1 MDKHPNQLLNEY
13 AAHYVIRYLG
23 KVNFQKTN
31 TPINNAAWS
40 FLRRS
45 KISFTT
51 NPWTLGQEAYYA
63 ADLQR
68 QLVLEGHA
76 NTSLRSIVREFPVLR
91 PMVTHGPQSWLIRT
105 YQQPLE
111 NIFELDNG
119 SKKYGINQPVYRNI
133 TENVMAARMMFNTA
147 SHSLASKLFNRH
159 SKTPN
164 LGFFEGGA
172 GNGAAIF
179 DILNEFHNHG
189 IFPEF
194 LLSDIDEKTMPVAK
208 KYFQDHGFPGNHFPW
223 KKIDIGN
230 PKDMIKVTEYFEY
243 HSIVIN
249 VNFII
254 HEWEPIAEKF
264 FRSTSNLLP
273 NAELAV
279 SEFFLPEHE
288 SMVDHTY
295 PWWFVFLHD
304 LSGQK
309 LRTERELLNITKR
322 YGYKTID
329 RINHQKINETPVV
342 STLFLRK

>member
-1 MDKHPNQLLNEY
+1 MDKHPNQFLNEY
-13 AAHYVIRYLG
+13 VGHFIIRYLEKIDFG
-23 KVNFQKTN
+23 ITN
-31 TPINNAAWS
+31 SPINTAAWN

-51 NPWTLGQEAYYA
+51 KPWTLGQEADYA
-63 ADLQR
+63 AELQR
-68 QLVLEGHA
+68 QLVLEGHQ
-76 NTSLRSIVREFPVLR
+76 NTSLRSIVRDFPDLR
-91 PMVTHGPQSWLIRT
+91 PMVTHGPQAWLIKT
-105 YQQPLE
+105 YLQPLE

-119 SKKYGINQPVYRNI
+119 SKKYGIKQPVYRKI

-147 SHSLASKLFNRH
+147 SRSLASKLFDRH

-172 GNGAAIF
+172 GNGAAMF
-179 DILNEFHNHG
+179 DILQEFHNHG

-208 KYFQDHGFPGNHFPW
+208 KYFQDHGFPANHFPW
-223 KKIDIGN
+223 IKIDIGN
-230 PKDMIKVTEYFEY
+230 PKDMIKVAEYFEY
-243 HSIVIN
+243 HNLINN
-249 VNFII
+249 VNLII
-254 HEWEPIAEKF
+254 HDWEPIAEKF
-264 FRSTSNLLP
+264 FRSTSQLLP
-273 NAELAV
+273 KAELAV

-309 LRTERELLNITKR
+309 LRTERELLSITKR
-322 YGYKTID
+322 YGYKLVD
-329 RINHQKINETPVV
+329 RINHQKNNETPVV
-342 STLFLRK
+342 STLFLKK

>member
-1 MDKHPNQLLNEY
+1 MEKHPNQLLNEY
-13 AAHYVIRYLG
+13 VAHFVIKYLNQI
-23 KVNFQKTN
+23 NFKATN
-31 TPINNAAWS
+31 SPINIAVRN

-45 KISFTT
+45 QIDPSEPMW
-51 NPWTLGQEAYYA
+51 NLGNEAKYA
-63 ADLQR
+63 AIYQR

-76 NTSLRSIVREFPVLR
+76 NTSLRSIVREFPDLR
-91 PMVTHGPQSWLIRT
+91 PMVTHGPQAWLIHT

-119 SKKYGINQPVYRNI
+119 SKKYGIRQSVYRSI

-147 SHSLASKLFNRH
+147 SHSLASKLFDRH

-179 DILNEFHNHG
+179 DILNKFHNHG

-230 PKDMIKVTEYFEY
+230 PKDMIKVVEYFEY
-243 HSIVIN
+243 HNIIIN

-264 FRSTSNLLP
+264 FRSTSQLLP
-273 NAELAV
+273 KAELAV

-322 YGYKTID
+322 YGYKTVD